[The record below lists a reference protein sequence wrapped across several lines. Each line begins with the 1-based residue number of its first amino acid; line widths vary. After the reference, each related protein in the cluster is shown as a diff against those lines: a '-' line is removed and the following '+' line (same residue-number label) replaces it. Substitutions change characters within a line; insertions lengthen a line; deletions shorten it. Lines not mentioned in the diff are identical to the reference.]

1 MQEGREEIPDLVS
14 LVELPEW
21 KSILLDLVKKERMD
35 PWNIDLVDLTHKY
48 LDRVR
53 KMQENNL
60 YVPANALLA
69 CAILLNM
76 KADVLRQYYRELEE
90 ENSVEQ
96 EPMEE
101 VPFDG
106 FLMAETFV
114 DAPAPE
120 DENTQEPI
128 APEDIL
134 PPTRITTRRVSLE
147 ELLVAMER
155 VMRAKKRLPR
165 KKAEP
170 IIDYE
175 APLEELF
182 EEMDR
187 DAVDQYIED
196 TYARVLETLDSEG
209 LTTLSNIVDRKE
221 PLDVIRKLLSLL
233 YLTNQGKINIWQ
245 ERPFDEVFITVVNDE
260 AQPEENH

>member
-1 MQEGREEIPDLVS
+1 LRAGQDEIPDLVS

-35 PWNIDLVDLTHKY
+35 PWNIDLVDLTQKY

-69 CAILLNM
+69 CAILLNL
-76 KADVLRQYYRELEE
+76 KADALRQYYQELEE
-90 ENSVEQ
+90 ENSVEA
-96 EPMEE
+96 EPIEDA
-101 VPFDG
+101 PFDD
-106 FLMAETFV
+106 FFAADTFV
-114 DAPAPE
+114 DVPE
-120 DENTQEPI
+120 SEEESSTEPI
-128 APEDIL
+128 APENIL
-134 PPTRITTRRVSLE
+134 PPARITTRRVSLE

-155 VMRAKKRLPR
+155 VMRAKKRLPK

-209 LTTLSNIVDRKE
+209 FTTLSNIVDKKE
-221 PLDVIRKLLSLL
+221 PLDVVRKLLSLL

-245 ERPFDEVFITVVNDE
+245 ERPFDEVFISVVKDE
-260 AQPEENH
+260 AQPAEDN

>member
-1 MQEGREEIPDLVS
+1 MQAGQDEIPDLVS

-35 PWNIDLVDLTHKY
+35 PWNIDLVDLTQKY

-69 CAILLNM
+69 CAILLNL
-76 KADVLRQYYRELEE
+76 KADALRQYYQELEE
-90 ENSVEQ
+90 ENSVEA
-96 EPMEE
+96 EPIEDAS
-101 VPFDG
+101 FDD
-106 FLMAETFV
+106 FLAMDTFIDV
-114 DAPAPE
+114 SE
-120 DENTQEPI
+120 QGDEPSSEPI
-128 APEDIL
+128 APENIL
-134 PPTRITTRRVSLE
+134 PPARITTRRVSLE

-155 VMRAKKRLPR
+155 VMRAKKRLPK

-209 LTTLSNIVDRKE
+209 FTTLSNIVDKKE
-221 PLDVIRKLLSLL
+221 PLDVVRKLLSLL

-245 ERPFDEVFITVVNDE
+245 ERPFDEVFISVVKDE
-260 AQPEENH
+260 AQPAEDN